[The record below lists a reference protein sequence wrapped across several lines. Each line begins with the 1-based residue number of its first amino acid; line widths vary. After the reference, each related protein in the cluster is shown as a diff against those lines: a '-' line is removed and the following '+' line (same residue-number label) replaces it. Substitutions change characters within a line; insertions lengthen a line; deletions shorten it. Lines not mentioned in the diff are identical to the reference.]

1 MTRPGGPAPASSQT
15 ERSRRL
21 QRAHVLAVAER
32 LDVIDEVLREELVE
46 PVKAARVHDVAV
58 QGDKFIHGEPV
69 LDA

>member
-1 MTRPGGPAPASSQT
+1 M
-15 ERSRRL
+15 
-21 QRAHVLAVAER
+21 LAVAER

-58 QGDKFIHGEPV
+58 QGDKFIDGEPV